1 MPWDERRSSSPWHAR
16 RPRRSAF
23 ESFDEAQWLSGVRE
37 HLRTAL
43 VGPPP
48 PASDMPWIRDN
59 PRPLTLLSSDDEQE
73 PEMKEDPRAKAH
85 LSLTADAMEE
95 VLALGGIVDQD
106 DQGPVHLDGF
116 AEQVWRVDT
125 PSTSQA
131 PSSLLSAFQRD
142 TTGTVDFDA
151 LLQFRAR
158 MAQGTSP
165 TPNIQVLDHD
175 ADPPDTLMQAEE
187 DAPMDVPQ
195 SLPDSFLSH
204 ALRTEPMTQA
214 PLPHPP
220 SPILVLS
227 DSDHESDHPEG
238 VHPTHDR
245 CVPHETR
252 GALYEES
259 DEDSDENDSEDGSED
274 EADESEEES
283 EEEGGEESE
292 EEGEKESEEEGGEE
306 SEEEGEKESEEERG
320 EESEEVG
327 EKEGG
332 EESEEEGEEESEEEG
347 EEESEEEGEEESEEE
362 GGEESEEGEEES
374 EEGGEES
381 EEESGKDQ
389 HSQEAV
395 DEKEEKEQDENLQE
409 EPNRQS
415 QEEEEKHQ
423 VGGNQDHPA
432 AAPKDEAD
440 HVHDKE
446 HIAANRS
453 SHALI
458 PKQDLAGS
466 VNPSMLLSRTD
477 TDLLATPTQHP
488 MAPQSHG
495 PYQRLT
501 LSKHIGAP
509 AFIVHSCSFDP
520 HVLEEEG
527 GELDHVLADGLDM
540 APLDPDTLPEPVL
553 QSLRRIVGP
562 SMLDDI
568 YVMPSPRSEP
578 APDTI
583 RKRPRRSSPTAP
595 LQMRLRTPEERRPP
609 RHYSPDL

>member
-274 EADESEEES
+274 EADESEDEADEIEEES

-292 EEGEKESEEEGGEE
+292 EEGEK
-306 SEEEGEKESEEERG
+306 
-320 EESEEVG
+320 ESEEVG

-347 EEESEEEGEEESEEE
+347 EE
-362 GGEESEEGEEES
+362 
-374 EEGGEES
+374 S

-395 DEKEEKEQDENLQE
+395 DEKEKEQDENLQE

-509 AFIVHSCSFDP
+509 AFIVPSCSFDP

>member
-37 HLRTAL
+37 HLRAAL

-142 TTGTVDFDA
+142 TKGTVDFDA

-292 EEGEKESEEEGGEE
+292 EEGEEE
-306 SEEEGEKESEEERG
+306 SEEESEE
-320 EESEEVG
+320 S
-327 EKEGG
+327 
-332 EESEEEGEEESEEEG
+332 
-347 EEESEEEGEEESEEE
+347 
-362 GGEESEEGEEES
+362 
-374 EEGGEES
+374 EES

-568 YVMPSPRSEP
+568 YVMPSPSSEP

>member
-1 MPWDERRSSSPWHAR
+1 ME
-16 RPRRSAF
+16 
-23 ESFDEAQWLSGVRE
+23 
-37 HLRTAL
+37 
-43 VGPPP
+43 
-48 PASDMPWIRDN
+48 
-59 PRPLTLLSSDDEQE
+59 
-73 PEMKEDPRAKAH
+73 EDPRAKAH

-259 DEDSDENDSEDGSED
+259 DEDSDENVSE
-274 EADESEEES
+274 DESEEEEDEIQEESEDESEAESEEEGGKESQDKEDEVEVDSEDEAGEGS
-283 EEEGGEESE
+283 EEEGGEESQDK
-292 EEGEKESEEEGGEE
+292 EGESQHEGEE
-306 SEEEGEKESEEERG
+306 SEEEEMEAGEEEGMEEG
-320 EESEEVG
+320 EE
-327 EKEGG
+327 KGG
-332 EESEEEGEEESEEEG
+332 EESLDGPKVNETCEEQEGEKRQAEED
-347 EEESEEEGEEESEEE
+347 
-362 GGEESEEGEEES
+362 
-374 EEGGEES
+374 

-389 HSQEAV
+389 KSPERADENEQEETPIEEPKSQEV
-395 DEKEEKEQDENLQE
+395 HPPSQDRGL
-409 EPNRQS
+409 P
-415 QEEEEKHQ
+415 
-423 VGGNQDHPA
+423 DHPA

-440 HVHDKE
+440 QAHDNE
-446 HIAANRS
+446 YIAENRS
-453 SHALI
+453 GHAVM
-458 PKQDLAGS
+458 PTYDLARS

-477 TDLLATPTQHP
+477 ADMLASPTQRHLP
-488 MAPQSHG
+488 PPSSHG

-501 LSKHIGAP
+501 LSKLTGAP
-509 AFIVHSCSFDP
+509 SFIVPSHTFDP

-527 GELDHVLADGLDM
+527 AELDDVLPDGLGM

-553 QSLRRIVGP
+553 STLCRIVGF
-562 SMLDDI
+562 SMLDDV
-568 YVMPSPRSEP
+568 YVMPSPTSEP
-578 APDTI
+578 APDAI

>member
-37 HLRTAL
+37 HLRAAL

-142 TTGTVDFDA
+142 TKGTVDFDA

-292 EEGEKESEEEGGEE
+292 EEGEEE
-306 SEEEGEKESEEERG
+306 S
-320 EESEEVG
+320 
-327 EKEGG
+327 
-332 EESEEEGEEESEEEG
+332 EEESEEEG
-347 EEESEEEGEEESEEE
+347 EEESEEESEES
-362 GGEESEEGEEES
+362 
-374 EEGGEES
+374 EES

-568 YVMPSPRSEP
+568 YVMPSPSSEP

>member
-1 MPWDERRSSSPWHAR
+1 ME
-16 RPRRSAF
+16 
-23 ESFDEAQWLSGVRE
+23 
-37 HLRTAL
+37 
-43 VGPPP
+43 
-48 PASDMPWIRDN
+48 
-59 PRPLTLLSSDDEQE
+59 
-73 PEMKEDPRAKAH
+73 EDPRAKAH

-95 VLALGGIVDQD
+95 VLALGGIVDQN

-142 TTGTVDFDA
+142 STGPVDFDA

-158 MAQGTSP
+158 MAQRTSP
-165 TPNIQVLDHD
+165 TPHIQVLDHD
-175 ADPPDTLMQAEE
+175 AGPPDTLMQAEE
-187 DAPMDVPQ
+187 DAPMDARP

-204 ALRTEPMTQA
+204 APQTEPMTQA
-214 PLPHPP
+214 PHPP

-227 DSDHESDHPEG
+227 DSDHESDHAG
-238 VHPTHDR
+238 SMHPTHDR

-292 EEGEKESEEEGGEE
+292 EEGEKESEEE
-306 SEEEGEKESEEERG
+306 RG

-327 EKEGG
+327 EKEEG
-332 EESEEEGEEESEEEG
+332 EESEEEGEEESEEG
-347 EEESEEEGEEESEEE
+347 EEES
-362 GGEESEEGEEES
+362 
-374 EEGGEES
+374 EES

-458 PKQDLAGS
+458 PKHDLAGS

>member
-292 EEGEKESEEEGGEE
+292 EEGGE
-306 SEEEGEKESEEERG
+306 ESEEERG

-332 EESEEEGEEESEEEG
+332 EESEEEGEEESEEER
-347 EEESEEEGEEESEEE
+347 E
-362 GGEESEEGEEES
+362 EESEEGEEES

-488 MAPQSHG
+488 MTPQSHG

-501 LSKHIGAP
+501 LSKLTGAP
-509 AFIVHSCSFDP
+509 SFIVPSLTCDP

-527 GELDHVLADGLDM
+527 AELGDVLPDGLDM

-553 QSLRRIVGP
+553 STLCRIVGF
-562 SMLDDI
+562 SMLDDV
-568 YVMPSPRSEP
+568 YVMPSPTSEP
-578 APDTI
+578 APDAI

>member
-1 MPWDERRSSSPWHAR
+1 ME
-16 RPRRSAF
+16 
-23 ESFDEAQWLSGVRE
+23 
-37 HLRTAL
+37 
-43 VGPPP
+43 
-48 PASDMPWIRDN
+48 
-59 PRPLTLLSSDDEQE
+59 
-73 PEMKEDPRAKAH
+73 EDPRAKAH

-274 EADESEEES
+274 EADEIE
-283 EEEGGEESE
+283 
-292 EEGEKESEEEGGEE
+292 EE

-332 EESEEEGEEESEEEG
+332 EESEEEGEEESEEER
-347 EEESEEEGEEESEEE
+347 E
-362 GGEESEEGEEES
+362 EESEEGEEES

-440 HVHDKE
+440 HVYDKE

-488 MAPQSHG
+488 LPPQSHG

-568 YVMPSPRSEP
+568 YVMPSPSSEP

>member
-1 MPWDERRSSSPWHAR
+1 
-16 RPRRSAF
+16 
-23 ESFDEAQWLSGVRE
+23 
-37 HLRTAL
+37 
-43 VGPPP
+43 
-48 PASDMPWIRDN
+48 
-59 PRPLTLLSSDDEQE
+59 
-73 PEMKEDPRAKAH
+73 MKEDPRAKAH

-214 PLPHPP
+214 SLPHPP

-274 EADESEEES
+274 EADESEDEADEIEEES

-292 EEGEKESEEEGGEE
+292 EEGEKESEEVGGEE
-306 SEEEGEKESEEERG
+306 SEEEGEKESEEVGGEESEEVGEKEGG

-347 EEESEEEGEEESEEE
+347 
-362 GGEESEEGEEES
+362 GEES
-374 EEGGEES
+374 EES

-395 DEKEEKEQDENLQE
+395 DENEEKEQDENLQE

-415 QEEEEKHQ
+415 QEEEEKRQ

-509 AFIVHSCSFDP
+509 AFIVPSCSFDP

-553 QSLRRIVGP
+553 QTLCRIVGP

>member
-48 PASDMPWIRDN
+48 PASDMPWIRDD

-259 DEDSDENDSEDGSED
+259 DEDSEENDSEDGSED

-292 EEGEKESEEEGGEE
+292 EEGEKESEEE
-306 SEEEGEKESEEERG
+306 RG

-327 EKEGG
+327 EK
-332 EESEEEGEEESEEEG
+332 
-347 EEESEEEGEEESEEE
+347 EGEEESEEE

-381 EEESGKDQ
+381 EEESRKDQ

>member
-37 HLRTAL
+37 HLRAAL

-274 EADESEEES
+274 EADEIE
-283 EEEGGEESE
+283 
-292 EEGEKESEEEGGEE
+292 EE

-332 EESEEEGEEESEEEG
+332 EESEEEGEEESEEER
-347 EEESEEEGEEESEEE
+347 E
-362 GGEESEEGEEES
+362 EESEEGEEES

-477 TDLLATPTQHP
+477 TDLLATPTQRHLP
-488 MAPQSHG
+488 PPSSHG

-568 YVMPSPRSEP
+568 YVMPSPSSEP

>member
-292 EEGEKESEEEGGEE
+292 EEGEKESEEE
-306 SEEEGEKESEEERG
+306 RG

-332 EESEEEGEEESEEEG
+332 
-347 EEESEEEGEEESEEE
+347 EESEEE

-458 PKQDLAGS
+458 PKHNLAGS

-477 TDLLATPTQHP
+477 PDLLATPTQHP

>member
-48 PASDMPWIRDN
+48 PASDMPWIRDD

-165 TPNIQVLDHD
+165 TPNIHVLDHD

-214 PLPHPP
+214 SLPQPP

-245 CVPHETR
+245 CVPQETR

-274 EADESEEES
+274 EADESEDEADEIEEES

-292 EEGEKESEEEGGEE
+292 EEGEKESEEVG
-306 SEEEGEKESEEERG
+306 G

-347 EEESEEEGEEESEEE
+347 G
-362 GGEESEEGEEES
+362 EES

-395 DEKEEKEQDENLQE
+395 DEKEKEQDENLQE

-501 LSKHIGAP
+501 LSKHLGAP

>member
-37 HLRTAL
+37 HLRAAL

-142 TTGTVDFDA
+142 TTGPVDFDA

-158 MAQGTSP
+158 MAQRTSP
-165 TPNIQVLDHD
+165 TPHIQVLDHD
-175 ADPPDTLMQAEE
+175 AGPPDTLMQAEE

-274 EADESEEES
+274 EADEIE
-283 EEEGGEESE
+283 
-292 EEGEKESEEEGGEE
+292 EE

-332 EESEEEGEEESEEEG
+332 EESEEEGE
-347 EEESEEEGEEESEEE
+347 
-362 GGEESEEGEEES
+362 EESEEGEEES

-477 TDLLATPTQHP
+477 TDLLATPTQRHLP
-488 MAPQSHG
+488 PPSSHG

-568 YVMPSPRSEP
+568 YVMPSPSSEP

>member
-292 EEGEKESEEEGGEE
+292 E
-306 SEEEGEKESEEERG
+306 
-320 EESEEVG
+320 VG

-347 EEESEEEGEEESEEE
+347 G
-362 GGEESEEGEEES
+362 EES

-395 DEKEEKEQDENLQE
+395 DEKEKEQDENLQE

-415 QEEEEKHQ
+415 QEEEEKRQ

-488 MAPQSHG
+488 VAPQSHG

-509 AFIVHSCSFDP
+509 AFIVPSCSFDP

-553 QSLRRIVGP
+553 QTLCRIVGP

>member
-37 HLRTAL
+37 HLRAAL

-274 EADESEEES
+274 EADEIE
-283 EEEGGEESE
+283 
-292 EEGEKESEEEGGEE
+292 EE

-332 EESEEEGEEESEEEG
+332 EESEEEGEEESEEER
-347 EEESEEEGEEESEEE
+347 E
-362 GGEESEEGEEES
+362 EESEEGEEES

-488 MAPQSHG
+488 LPPQSHG

-568 YVMPSPRSEP
+568 YVMPSPSSEP

>member
-187 DAPMDVPQ
+187 DTPMDVPQ
-195 SLPDSFLSH
+195 SLPNSFLSH

-283 EEEGGEESE
+283 EEEG
-292 EEGEKESEEEGGEE
+292 
-306 SEEEGEKESEEERG
+306 EKESEEERG

-332 EESEEEGEEESEEEG
+332 EESEEEGEEESEEER
-347 EEESEEEGEEESEEE
+347 E
-362 GGEESEEGEEES
+362 EESEEGEEES

-446 HIAANRS
+446 HIAANKS

-458 PKQDLAGS
+458 PKQDLASS

-488 MAPQSHG
+488 LPPQSHG

-568 YVMPSPRSEP
+568 YVMPSPSSEP

>member
-1 MPWDERRSSSPWHAR
+1 
-16 RPRRSAF
+16 
-23 ESFDEAQWLSGVRE
+23 
-37 HLRTAL
+37 
-43 VGPPP
+43 
-48 PASDMPWIRDN
+48 MPWIRDN

-274 EADESEEES
+274 EADEIE
-283 EEEGGEESE
+283 EESE
-292 EEGEKESEEEGGEE
+292 EEGEK
-306 SEEEGEKESEEERG
+306 
-320 EESEEVG
+320 
-327 EKEGG
+327 
-332 EESEEEGEEESEEEG
+332 
-347 EEESEEEGEEESEEE
+347 
-362 GGEESEEGEEES
+362 
-374 EEGGEES
+374 ES

-440 HVHDKE
+440 HVYDKE

-488 MAPQSHG
+488 LPPQSHG

-568 YVMPSPRSEP
+568 YVMPSPSSEP

>member
-43 VGPPP
+43 VGPPSP
-48 PASDMPWIRDN
+48 VSDMPWIRDN

-283 EEEGGEESE
+283 EEEG
-292 EEGEKESEEEGGEE
+292 
-306 SEEEGEKESEEERG
+306 EKESEEERG

-327 EKEGG
+327 EKEEG
-332 EESEEEGEEESEEEG
+332 EESEEEGEEES
-347 EEESEEEGEEESEEE
+347 
-362 GGEESEEGEEES
+362 
-374 EEGGEES
+374 EES

-458 PKQDLAGS
+458 PKHDLAGS